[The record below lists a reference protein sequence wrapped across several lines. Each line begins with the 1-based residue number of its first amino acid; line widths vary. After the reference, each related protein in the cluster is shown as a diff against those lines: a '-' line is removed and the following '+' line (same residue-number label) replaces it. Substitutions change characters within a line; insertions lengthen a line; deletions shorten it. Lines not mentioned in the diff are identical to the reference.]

1 MVTGA
6 CVRAYLNVLVKSH
19 WDRHVRRTT
28 SEFFKEGR
36 TWNDYITEVHATSK
50 DGSHFIDW
58 ESDRVILC
66 PIFLG
71 SMDCGHFTLLV
82 IDRTRYSPGFF
93 WFFDSLPS
101 YCKRLPIVHYEY
113 LKTTPMWQDGQSVFH
128 ALASAGSMP
137 KQGSG
142 TNDCAVYTC
151 CIAAAYMR
159 YLERSNAFQQLD
171 SIDPGQQGTMH
182 IKVEYTMP
190 GMQSTTWGDYG
201 RSHIAR
207 TLEKSEVDP
216 QDMAMH
222 CLSVQL
228 LDDTRA

>member
-82 IDRTRYSPGFF
+82 ID
-93 WFFDSLPS
+93 
-101 YCKRLPIVHYEY
+101 
-113 LKTTPMWQDGQSVFH
+113 
-128 ALASAGSMP
+128 
-137 KQGSG
+137 
-142 TNDCAVYTC
+142 
-151 CIAAAYMR
+151 
-159 YLERSNAFQQLD
+159 
-171 SIDPGQQGTMH
+171 
-182 IKVEYTMP
+182 
-190 GMQSTTWGDYG
+190 
-201 RSHIAR
+201 
-207 TLEKSEVDP
+207 
-216 QDMAMH
+216 
-222 CLSVQL
+222 
-228 LDDTRA
+228 

>member
-1 MVTGA
+1 
-6 CVRAYLNVLVKSH
+6 
-19 WDRHVRRTT
+19 
-28 SEFFKEGR
+28 
-36 TWNDYITEVHATSK
+36 
-50 DGSHFIDW
+50 
-58 ESDRVILC
+58 
-66 PIFLG
+66 
-71 SMDCGHFTLLV
+71 
-82 IDRTRYSPGFF
+82 
-93 WFFDSLPS
+93 
-101 YCKRLPIVHYEY
+101 
-113 LKTTPMWQDGQSVFH
+113 MWQDGQSVFH

-142 TNDCAVYTC
+142 TNDYAIYTC
-151 CIAAAYMR
+151 CIAAACMR

-171 SIDPGQQGTMH
+171 SIEPGQQGTMH

-207 TLEKSEVDP
+207 TLEKSEVYP

-222 CLSVQL
+222 CLSVLL